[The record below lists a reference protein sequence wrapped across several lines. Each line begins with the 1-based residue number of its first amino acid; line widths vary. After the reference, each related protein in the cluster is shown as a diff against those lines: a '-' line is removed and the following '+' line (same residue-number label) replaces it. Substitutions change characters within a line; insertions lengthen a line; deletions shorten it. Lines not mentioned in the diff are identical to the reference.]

1 MAFLLAITSLE
12 QNRKGDVM
20 TWKAWLILVTIG
32 LVLSGLVTS
41 FMFYFGWLNESQ
53 AIKLA
58 IMGTIAIPVSERL
71 FPIVL
76 KK

>member
-1 MAFLLAITSLE
+1 
-12 QNRKGDVM
+12 M
-20 TWKAWLILVTIG
+20 TWKAWLLLVAIG

>member
-12 QNRKGDVM
+12 QNRKGGVM
-20 TWKAWLILVTIG
+20 TWKAWLLLVTIG

>member
-1 MAFLLAITSLE
+1 
-12 QNRKGDVM
+12 M
-20 TWKAWLILVTIG
+20 TWKAWLLLVAIG

-41 FMFYFGWLNESQ
+41 FMFYLGWLNESQ

>member
-1 MAFLLAITSLE
+1 
-12 QNRKGDVM
+12 M
-20 TWKAWLILVTIG
+20 TWKAWLLLAILG
-32 LVLSGLVTS
+32 FVLSGFVTS
-41 FMFYFGWLNESQ
+41 FMFYFDWLNESQ

-58 IMGTIAIPVSERL
+58 IMGTVAIPVSERF